1 MESVYALIGRLV
13 VRFVRV
19 RYRKQLRIALGVG
32 IGAALLGGYVAM
44 TREPPEG

>member
-1 MESVYALIGRLV
+1 MAAVYQFIGRLV

-19 RYRKQLRIALGVG
+19 RYRRQIRIAAAAG
-32 IGAALLGGYVAM
+32 IVAAVAAGYVAM

>member
-1 MESVYALIGRLV
+1 MSVIYELIGRLV

-19 RYRKQLRIALGVG
+19 RYRRQIRIAMGVG
-32 IGAALLGGYVAM
+32 LAAAIAAGYVAM